1 MQTSPSHFHLFCFA
15 SHCIYSVLSTRSPR
29 RSGFVALIESHTVKV
44 AICSRKWQVVGNMA
58 IRKSKVG
65 SLEPWIAGHNAQFS
79 SRKSGAISQ
88 VASRKSQPAIPNSLV
103 SSRKSQSQRIEE
115 PFAKCRQI
123 TLQVA
128 SLRATNHKPQGTS
141 SHSQKKK
148 KKSQLAS
155 RKSPLPSPLAVP
167 LLFPSRHLPL
177 TRFAVRKFE
186 GQLWPSQYANLPI
199 KCRVEAILTTLG

>member
-79 SRKSGAISQ
+79 SRKSGAKSQ

-128 SLRATNHKPQGTS
+128 SLQATNHKPHS
-141 SHSQKKK
+141 SHSQKKR
-148 KKSQLAS
+148 KKS
-155 RKSPLPSPLAVP
+155 R
-167 LLFPSRHLPL
+167 
-177 TRFAVRKFE
+177 
-186 GQLWPSQYANLPI
+186 N
-199 KCRVEAILTTLG
+199 